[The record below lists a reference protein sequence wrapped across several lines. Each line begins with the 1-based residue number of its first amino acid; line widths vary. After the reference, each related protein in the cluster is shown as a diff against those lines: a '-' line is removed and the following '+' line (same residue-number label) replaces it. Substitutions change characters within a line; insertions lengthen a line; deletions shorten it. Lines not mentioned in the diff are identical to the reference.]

1 MLDFFT
7 KSVSK
12 FFGTKSDRDLK
23 TIQPIVEQI
32 LVEYPKLASL
42 TNDELRGKTA
52 AFKKRIAEFSK
63 EERDK
68 VTEIRTKIDTDFSI
82 DVETKEQLYNEIDEL
97 EKTII
102 KKNEEALNEIL
113 PEAFAVVKETARRL
127 KELKSLEVTA
137 TDLDRKLAAKRKGV
151 EINGDKAIWHNVWSA
166 AGNDVTWDML
176 HYDVQ
181 LIGGIVLHQGKI
193 SEMATGEGKTLV
205 GTLPVY
211 LNALTGLGVHIV
223 TVNNYLAKRDSEWNG
238 PLFEFHGLTVDCID
252 NTNPIQ
258 KKEESLFSRYYLR
271 NKQRIWFRLFA

>member
-42 TNDELRGKTA
+42 TNDQLRGKTTD
-52 AFKKRIAEFSK
+52 FKKRIAEFSK
-63 EERDK
+63 EERNK

-82 DVETKEQLYNEIDEL
+82 DVETKEQMYNEIDEL

-137 TDLDRKLAAKRKGV
+137 TDLDRKLAANRKGV
-151 EINGDKAIWHNVWSA
+151 
-166 AGNDVTWDML
+166 
-176 HYDVQ
+176 
-181 LIGGIVLHQGKI
+181 
-193 SEMATGEGKTLV
+193 
-205 GTLPVY
+205 
-211 LNALTGLGVHIV
+211 
-223 TVNNYLAKRDSEWNG
+223 
-238 PLFEFHGLTVDCID
+238 
-252 NTNPIQ
+252 
-258 KKEESLFSRYYLR
+258 KEKLR
-271 NKQRIWFRLFA
+271 RWQQVKVKHW